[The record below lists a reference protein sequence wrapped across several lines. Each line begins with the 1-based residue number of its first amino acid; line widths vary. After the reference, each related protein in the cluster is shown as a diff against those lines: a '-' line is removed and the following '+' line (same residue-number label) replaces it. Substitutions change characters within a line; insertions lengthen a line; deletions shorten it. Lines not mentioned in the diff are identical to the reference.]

1 MLSVQLCIYL
11 CMYLRQAVSLPP
23 SLGIEW
29 DLFRRI
35 PLAEDVQLEPALTS
49 CSVAVVLFPAA
60 PLQPRQVRRGK
71 TGPVLRRIARDRRLL
86 SVLLRSRRALRRLSV
101 PSSSDASR
109 AIFFTQVCNPL
120 YSVQYLLIY
129 RIFFILA
136 ADICTPPSRLSWM
149 TRPAM
154 MVSPSDDCLPSHD

>member
-60 PLQPRQVRRGK
+60 PLQPRQVHRGK
-71 TGPVLRRIARDRRLL
+71 TEPFRSWIARARLHLPSEMGLRDRNAATQAV
-86 SVLLRSRRALRRLSV
+86 SVL
-101 PSSSDASR
+101 PS
-109 AIFFTQVCNPL
+109 NL
-120 YSVQYLLIY
+120 
-129 RIFFILA
+129 
-136 ADICTPPSRLSWM
+136 
-149 TRPAM
+149 
-154 MVSPSDDCLPSHD
+154 